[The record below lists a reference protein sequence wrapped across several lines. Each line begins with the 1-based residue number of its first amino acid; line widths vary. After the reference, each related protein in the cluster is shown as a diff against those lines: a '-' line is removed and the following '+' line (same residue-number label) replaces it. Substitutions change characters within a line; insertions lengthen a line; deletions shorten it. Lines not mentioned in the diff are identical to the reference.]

1 SSRPQDDFQNDKK
14 RNSSPSITTT
24 STTNSDVSPHNHIS
38 HGLSLYGSGLFCPP
52 LDLVIHRNGQNS
64 AVQESTI
71 DSLFARPPVSHP
83 LFYFPSFQF
92 GWQQML

>member
-1 SSRPQDDFQNDKK
+1 
-14 RNSSPSITTT
+14 
-24 STTNSDVSPHNHIS
+24 
-38 HGLSLYGSGLFCPP
+38 SGLFCPP